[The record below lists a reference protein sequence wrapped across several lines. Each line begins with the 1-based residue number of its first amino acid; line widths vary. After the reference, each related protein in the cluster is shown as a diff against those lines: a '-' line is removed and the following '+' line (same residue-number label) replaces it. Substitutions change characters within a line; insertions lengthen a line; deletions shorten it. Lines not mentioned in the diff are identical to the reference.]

1 MNQFLNELSEP
12 VIQRSIQIILLLSSP
27 SFVSI
32 ESAVLNESFD
42 MNDSV
47 SHLFKKGTCCHLLV
61 VLLSY
66 LLIHDRPKP
75 AKVPAQKHIQQN
87 IV

>member
-1 MNQFLNELSEP
+1 MHIGTQAWI
-12 VIQRSIQIILLLSSP
+12 VY
-27 SFVSI
+27 I

-47 SHLFKKGTCCHLLV
+47 SNLLKQG
-61 VLLSY
+61 LAATYWRLSY
-66 LLIHDRPKP
+66 LFIHDRPKP